1 MADRLVT
8 VARFTDL
15 AQADLARHRL
25 ADSGINSI
33 VTGQNAANVYAGLG
47 VAAAELQV
55 FESQA
60 REALKILETNLEEEQ
75 EQ

>member
-1 MADRLVT
+1 MGDKLVT
-8 VARFTDL
+8 IARFADYIEANL
-15 AQADLARHRL
+15 AKQLL

-33 VTGQNAANVYAGLG
+33 VAGENAANVYAGLV
-47 VAAAELQV
+47 VASVDLQV

-60 REALKILETNLEEEQ
+60 EEALKILETSQEEEQ

>member
-1 MADRLVT
+1 
-8 VARFTDL
+8 
-15 AQADLARHRL
+15 
-25 ADSGINSI
+25 
-33 VTGQNAANVYAGLG
+33 